1 MPDFPRAND
10 ISRRVPVVLAI
21 AGFDPSGGAGLIAD
35 IKTLAALGCTP
46 VAAITSLTFQN
57 SYGMRGAIHQTAQS
71 LRLQLLPVIEALEI
85 DAIKIGMLPTREIV
99 LEVSR
104 LILEKKLSAP
114 VVDPVMHSSS
124 GFELMNAEAV
134 AALLT
139 ELMPLTELI
148 TPNIP
153 EAEALTGMTIAD
165 ENAMR
170 LAAGK
175 LREMG
180 ARAVLVKGG
189 HLKEQRSE
197 VGDQGSEVK
206 GRRSELRQAVDIL
219 DNEGAVTVFRSDW
232 IDGPPARGTGCM
244 LSSAIAAGL
253 AQRLKLE
260 DAIRAAR
267 NFVARAI
274 RDASELE
281 T

>member
-1 MPDFPRAND
+1 MPDHFSRVND
-10 ISRRVPVVLAI
+10 ISGRVPVVLAI

-35 IKTLAALGCTP
+35 IKTLGALGCTP

-57 SYGMRGAIHQTAQS
+57 SSGVRGAIHQTAES
-71 LRLQLLPVIEALEI
+71 LRSQLLPLIEAFEI

-99 LEVSR
+99 EEVVR

-114 VVDPVMHSSS
+114 VIDPVMHSSS

-134 AALLT
+134 AALLA
-139 ELMPLTELI
+139 ELMPLAELI

-153 EAEALTGMTIAD
+153 EAEALTGTTIAD

-180 ARAVLVKGG
+180 ARAALVKGG
-189 HLKEQRSE
+189 HLKEQRS
-197 VGDQGSEVK
+197 
-206 GRRSELRQAVDIL
+206 GRRSEFRQALDIL
-219 DNEGAVTVFRSDW
+219 DNKGAVTVFRSDW

-253 AQRLKLE
+253 ARRLKLE

-267 NFVARAI
+267 SFVARAI
-274 RDASELE
+274 SDPPEIE